1 MTLLSILF
9 TALLLAPVLVIAYF
23 WWAARRHSKQHP
35 EAMPD
40 GESIV
45 LARVG
50 GILCAM
56 LPVLQMLASMVRWR
70 TGEPG
75 LYLWYAVV
83 LVGVVLAVLALT
95 GFLTH
100 ARGRERSISSGMVL
114 LSVSLL
120 LLITFLQG
128 SSAA

>member
-1 MTLLSILF
+1 MLLSILF
-9 TALLLAPVLVIAYF
+9 TAVLLAPALVIAWF
-23 WWAARRHSKQHP
+23 WRGARLRAAQHP
-35 EAMPD
+35 EVVPD
-40 GESIV
+40 AEGLV

-50 GILCAM
+50 GILCAV
-56 LPVLQMLASMVRWR
+56 LPALQLLCGVVRWR

-83 LVGVVLAVLALT
+83 LVGIMFAVLALT
-95 GFLTH
+95 GLLTH
-100 ARGRERSISSGMVL
+100 ARGPERGVSVGMVL

-128 SSAA
+128 SSGA